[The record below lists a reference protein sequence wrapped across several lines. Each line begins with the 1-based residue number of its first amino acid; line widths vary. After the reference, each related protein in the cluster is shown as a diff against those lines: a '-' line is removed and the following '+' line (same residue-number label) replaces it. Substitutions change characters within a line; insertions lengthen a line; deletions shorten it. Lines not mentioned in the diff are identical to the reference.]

1 MFDRIKYHI
10 YIYGK
15 KCFGC
20 YWWYIQ
26 NTENVLFSF
35 QYIIMD
41 GMPEKK
47 THLKWKKIKN
57 RIIKIKKAIFIKK
70 IEKKGAYGETAI

>member
-1 MFDRIKYHI
+1 
-10 YIYGK
+10 
-15 KCFGC
+15 
-20 YWWYIQ
+20 
-26 NTENVLFSF
+26 
-35 QYIIMD
+35 MD

-57 RIIKIKKAIFIKK
+57 RIIEIKKAIFIKK

>member
-1 MFDRIKYHI
+1 
-10 YIYGK
+10 
-15 KCFGC
+15 
-20 YWWYIQ
+20 
-26 NTENVLFSF
+26 
-35 QYIIMD
+35 MD